1 MDKIRLNKIKASTP
15 YIHIHT
21 LSLSPRGDYLQLI
34 SEGMWF
40 FKNFFSFLQQ
50 LSFFVYI
57 AWVFCQIIQKIFIF
71 NWIIGVHSYLLG
83 IFEQYSVW
91 RIFWDENFLCCWLKK
106 KVRAFRGIKYCLFQY
121 EKPRD
126 TQNMGKKSRYFSEI
140 WPPKSRWGL
149 PRIEN
154 RISCQWVSSQINRD
168 F

>member
-1 MDKIRLNKIKASTP
+1 
-15 YIHIHT
+15 
-21 LSLSPRGDYLQLI
+21 
-34 SEGMWF
+34 MWF
-40 FKNFFSFLQQ
+40 FKNFCSFLQQ

-71 NWIIGVHSYLLG
+71 NWITCVHWYLLVCNC

-140 WPPKSRWGL
+140 WTPKSITSL
-149 PRIEN
+149 PILYDSNYPLDQGVVTTLNMRN
-154 RISCQWVSSQINRD
+154 GCDFSKISSPSYNNFLSLYI
-168 F
+168 

>member
-1 MDKIRLNKIKASTP
+1 
-15 YIHIHT
+15 
-21 LSLSPRGDYLQLI
+21 
-34 SEGMWF
+34 MWF
-40 FKNFFSFLQQ
+40 FKNLCSFLQQ

-71 NWIIGVHSYLLG
+71 NWTTGSHRYLLG
-83 IFEQYSVW
+83 RNSIFEQYSVW

-140 WPPKSRWGL
+140 WTPKSITSL
-149 PRIEN
+149 PILYDSGYPLAVVAKVGERSSHWMSWQ
-154 RISCQWVSSQINRD
+154 SCQ
-168 F
+168 

>member
-1 MDKIRLNKIKASTP
+1 MT
-15 YIHIHT
+15 
-21 LSLSPRGDYLQLI
+21 
-34 SEGMWF
+34 F
-40 FKNFFSFLQQ
+40 FKNFCSFLQQ

-57 AWVFCQIIQKIFIF
+57 AWVFCQIIQKIFIL
-71 NWIIGVHSYLLG
+71 NWTTWWHWYLLECNC

-140 WPPKSRWGL
+140 WTPKSITSL
-149 PRIEN
+149 PILYDSNYPLLYPFRQHDLHQNFCQRIGEQQ
-154 RISCQWVSSQINRD
+154 ISWCQ
-168 F
+168 

>member
-1 MDKIRLNKIKASTP
+1 
-15 YIHIHT
+15 
-21 LSLSPRGDYLQLI
+21 
-34 SEGMWF
+34 MWF
-40 FKNFFSFLQQ
+40 FKNFCSFLQQ

-71 NWIIGVHSYLLG
+71 NWTTWGHWYLLG
-83 IFEQYSVW
+83 GNSIFEQYSVW

-140 WPPKSRWGL
+140 WTPKSITSLPILYDSNNPLNQTRSIQRNIHWLTGCLWFWWNPYQWLDFFWVCRWWML
-149 PRIEN
+149 AL
-154 RISCQWVSSQINRD
+154 W
-168 F
+168 

>member
-1 MDKIRLNKIKASTP
+1 
-15 YIHIHT
+15 
-21 LSLSPRGDYLQLI
+21 
-34 SEGMWF
+34 MWF
-40 FKNFFSFLQQ
+40 FKNFCSFLQQ

-57 AWVFCQIIQKIFIF
+57 AWVFCQIIQKIFIL
-71 NWIIGVHSYLLG
+71 NWTTWWHWYLLECNC

-140 WPPKSRWGL
+140 WTPKSITSLPILYDSNYPLRWTGL
-149 PRIEN
+149 RLRSIAFHRYHHLMSHN
-154 RISCQWVSSQINRD
+154 YWQLCQSLSKHTKIGAWR
-168 F
+168 